1 MRGLSWARHYFP
13 AAFFQGQVVDEDE
26 RTLDLPSHAAPRAE
40 RCLWLG
46 VKIASVIHRDF
57 ILIAKQ
63 RGDLL
68 QWLAL
73 SIGEEDQQTHRGKHA
88 RDDEREVEFPPD
100 VLEGRRCRLQP
111 HDVDERNDREAQ
123 TYALGAD
130 VRGEELAEVGE
141 MRAVEEEAVHGAE
154 DEAYRDRGLQGG
166 GVGRALVGG
175 QERSLDRQ
183 HDRAA
188 EDAEGKEFG
197 AWEAVDQEHGHGV
210 DDNTHYEP
218 GGREEELFDRAVA
231 ELSVE
236 CWAVV

>member
-1 MRGLSWARHYFP
+1 MVINDSVRVNINNDL
-13 AAFFQGQVVDEDE
+13 
-26 RTLDLPSHAAPRAE
+26 TL
-40 RCLWLG
+40 
-46 VKIASVIHRDF
+46 IHRDL

-73 SIGEEDQQTHRGKHA
+73 SIGEEDQQTPRGKHA
-88 RDDEREVEFPPD
+88 RDDEHEVEFPPD
-100 VLEGRRCRLQP
+100 VLEGRRGRLQP
-111 HDVDERNDREAQ
+111 HDVDEGNGRDAQ

-130 VRGEELAEVGE
+130 VRREELAEVGE
-141 MRAVEEEAVHGAE
+141 LRAVEEEAVHDAE
-154 DEAYRDRGLQGG
+154 DEVHRDRGLQGG

-175 QERSLDRQ
+175 QERDVDRQ

-210 DDNTHYEP
+210 DPDTHCEP

-231 ELSVE
+231 ELGVE
-236 CWAVV
+236 RWAVI